1 MAQLFHSLNVFA
13 SRIYVMLATSMNVIV
28 DADWLSESVSSIT
41 NLRLY
46 RVEAMCACAGTC
58 ALMEGLLVPRAAP
71 NAFWTCY
78 GLRIEKR

>member
-1 MAQLFHSLNVFA
+1 
-13 SRIYVMLATSMNVIV
+13 MLATSINVIR
-28 DADWLSESVSSIT
+28 DADWLTESVSSIT
-41 NLRLY
+41 NVRQY
-46 RVEAMCACAGTC
+46 RVDAMCACAGTW